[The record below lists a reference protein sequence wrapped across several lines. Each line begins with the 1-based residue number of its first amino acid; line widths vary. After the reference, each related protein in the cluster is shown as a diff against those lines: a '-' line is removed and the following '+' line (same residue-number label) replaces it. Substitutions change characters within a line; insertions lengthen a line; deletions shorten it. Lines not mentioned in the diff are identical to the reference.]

1 MITAGNIPEKLCVVH
16 EHKSC
21 QTPAFLEYCLLSSGD
36 GTPKLKV
43 GHPALGGTLQVM
55 LWGDAMFEGSLWQ
68 VVLAEGKPVLPECPA
83 SFSVIVEVRPMF
95 IESE

>member
-1 MITAGNIPEKLCVVH
+1 MVH

-21 QTPAFLEYCLLSSGD
+21 QTPAFIKCCLLSSGD

-43 GHPALGGTLQVM
+43 GHAALGGTLQVM
-55 LWGDAMFEGSLWQ
+55 LQGDAMFKGSLWQ
-68 VVLAEGKPVLPECPA
+68 VVLAGGKPALPGCPA
-83 SFSVIVEVRPMF
+83 PFSITTEVRPVF